1 MKKAFSW
8 ALYDFAN
15 SFVFIAFF
23 LYFPRWLVLEGGLSE
38 TWYNMTFVV
47 GSLGLLAAAP
57 FLGGRADARGHGR
70 RYLIVST
77 AGCALSY
84 AAAIAAGV
92 AGSAALAA
100 VAFTLGNFCY
110 QLAFVFYNP
119 VLNAVSTPE
128 NRGRISGF
136 GYLANYAGQIAGLLV
151 ATPFATGVISLGV
164 NPLLGALVPACAIF
178 AVLTIPLLRRADL
191 FAGPAAAPT
200 NPWKSLRAIFAIP
213 GAGLFL
219 LSFFLYSD
227 AITTFVNNFSVYAA
241 TVQSAGTGATTALTG
256 GVIVIAAIGAWFWG
270 WLSDR
275 RAARSVLLTV
285 LALWVPA
292 LIAVA
297 YAPNFR
303 WFAIFGLMAGFLL
316 GGTMSTSRRVF
327 LEMVPA
333 KLANGAFGIYAISE
347 RAATFVGPIAWSLA
361 LAFGTHRTAILAL
374 AAFQLASFLAMLK
387 VKTAPTGPTPES
399 RLG

>member
-15 SFVFIAFF
+15 SFVFIAF
-23 LYFPRWLVLEGGLSE
+23 LIYFPRWLVLEGGLSE

-57 FLGGRADARGHGR
+57 FFGGRADARGRGR
-70 RYLIVST
+70 RYLTLST
-77 AGCALSY
+77 VGCALGY
-84 AAAIAAGV
+84 TGAIAAGV

-100 VAFTLGNFCY
+100 AAFTVGNFCY

-136 GYLANYAGQIAGLLV
+136 GYLANYSGQIAGLLV
-151 ATPFATGVISLGV
+151 ATPFAMGTVSLGV
-164 NPLLGALVPACAIF
+164 NPLLGALIPACAIF
-178 AVLTIPLLRRADL
+178 ALLAIPLLRRADL
-191 FAGPAAAPT
+191 FAVPTETPA
-200 NPWKSLRAIFAIP
+200 NPWKSLRSIFALP
-213 GAGLFL
+213 GAGMFL

-241 TVQSAGTGATTALTG
+241 TVQSAGAGATTALTA

-275 RAARSVLLTV
+275 RAPLSVLLLV

-292 LIAVA
+292 LVAVA
-297 YAPNFR
+297 YAPDFR
-303 WFAIFGLMAGFLL
+303 WFVIFGLAAGFLL

-327 LEMVPA
+327 IEMVPPE
-333 KLANGAFGIYAISE
+333 LANGAFGIYAISE

-361 LAFGTHRTAILAL
+361 LTFGTHRTAILAL

-387 VKTAPTGPTPES
+387 VRTRRSALLQNS
-399 RLG
+399 V